1 MFNKTRHT
9 LILARAETLFDNYY
23 NKLSKESF
31 LDIYR
36 DLVVKEKAVALSNA
50 TGHKVVSAKFFYP
63 DVLTEAYQIV
73 TTGVCNTLRFQ
84 RPIGDNEFTKYLD
97 DLEFWFIYTVLRRIA
112 PTRDE
117 CLHPASLAACK
128 HYYLWH
134 ISRMLGNRVITPT
147 TPYMNALLE
156 VHRRVNKIQDR
167 GLRSDAAKVSFATA
181 FTLLIPGWGNT
192 FNTFVHTNVNNK
204 SITAHMPVE
213 MWVDFATLITQCNSM
228 PVVACKVTQK
238 YLDVLTEYFEF
249 AKTAERDEL
258 YDYVATRQLIR
269 Y

>member
-1 MFNKTRHT
+1 MFNQKRHV
-9 LILARAETLFDNYY
+9 LILAHAETLFDGYY
-23 NKLSKESF
+23 NELSTVSF

-36 DLVVKEKAVALSNA
+36 AIVIKTKIHCLRAPNGGRVKS
-50 TGHKVVSAKFFYP
+50 HMIFSP
-63 DVLTEAYQIV
+63 DVLTEAHQIV
-73 TTGVCNTLRFQ
+73 MTGVCNTLRFQ
-84 RPIGDNEFTKYLD
+84 RPIGDNEVGDYLD
-97 DLEFWFIYTVLRRIA
+97 DLEFWFIYAVLRRIA

-128 HYYLWH
+128 QYYLWH
-134 ISRMLGNRVITPT
+134 ISRMLGNQAIAPA

-156 VHRRVNKIQDR
+156 VRRRVNKIQDR
-167 GLRSDAAKVSFATA
+167 GLRSDAAKVSLATA
-181 FTLLIPGWGNT
+181 FTLLIPGWDNT
-192 FNTFVHTNVNNK
+192 FNTFVHTRINNK

-213 MWVDFATLITQCNSM
+213 MWVDFATLLTQRNSM
-228 PVVACKVTQK
+228 PMAACKVTQK
-238 YLDVLTEYFEF
+238 YLDILTEYFEF